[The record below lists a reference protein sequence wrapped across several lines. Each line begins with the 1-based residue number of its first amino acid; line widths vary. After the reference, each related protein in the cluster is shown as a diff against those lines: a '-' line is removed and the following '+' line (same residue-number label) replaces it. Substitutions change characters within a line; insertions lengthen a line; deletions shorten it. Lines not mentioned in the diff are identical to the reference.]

1 MSNQAHKNKLLICG
15 RPASGKTS
23 LAGHLNPLVASYRI
37 LSGSLNDIQ
46 NFNER
51 PHKIILIADVNQ
63 LAQQVMND
71 VMHIRTLMK
80 YKNQPNT
87 PILVLINKVDQII
100 HKLFQNDQFIATNNY
115 LHEFTLMIKNLGWHT
130 TMNYFQKTKQVQ
142 FHLFMA
148 NPHPNVLYEAH
159 INGLLYPIMNYNEVK
174 QWVSCE
180 DNGLIFKPNPHPELH
195 NSYGS
200 NPPELKPSFKIDS
213 NSHASNLSNNSKEE
227 TLQEQL
233 LHKMQQHQDLQGDLN
248 GDG

>member
-15 RPASGKTS
+15 RPQSGKTS
-23 LAGHLNPLVASYRI
+23 LEDYLNSLVTNYRI

-51 PHKIILIADVNQ
+51 PHKIILITDVNQ
-63 LAQQVMND
+63 SAQQVMTD

-80 YKNQPNT
+80 NKDQPNT

-100 HKLFQNDQFIATNNY
+100 HKLFQNDQFISTKNNY
-115 LHEFTLMIKNLGWHT
+115 LHELTLMIKNLGWHT

-142 FHLFMA
+142 FRLFMA
-148 NPHPNVLYEAH
+148 NPNPNVLDEAH
-159 INGLLYPIMNYNEVK
+159 IKGLLYPVMNYNEVT
-174 QWVSCE
+174 QWVSGE

-200 NPPELKPSFKIDS
+200 NPPELKSSFKIDS
-213 NSHASNLSNNSKEE
+213 NSHLLNNSKAEA
-227 TLQEQL
+227 LQEQFP
-233 LHKMQQHQDLQGDLN
+233 HKMQPHQDLQGDLN
-248 GDG
+248 SDS